1 MFLGQKI
8 AMASNRSR
16 SALEWILIT
25 AILLAAALLRTYD
38 LGNVPKGLEH
48 DEVATWHMAD
58 GVLQGKLY
66 LYFEEGYGH
75 EPLFNYLTAIPL
87 ALFGPNWLGLRF
99 WAPWFGVLAVAGTYA
114 LTRRMFGPLV
124 ALAGA
129 GYQAT
134 TVWALFFNRLG
145 LRLNQLP
152 FLLCVTAYCFWRGIE
167 SIDTSDAPGLGARL
181 KWFVAAGVLMGS
193 TLYTYM
199 SSRVVPLIF
208 ASFSVYLVARARWWA
223 ETRASWQQIARRW
236 WPVAV
241 AFIVAALVMAPLV
254 LYLLNRPT
262 QSDIPQREGQVD
274 VPLQELLSGNPR
286 PVLENAWALLRM
298 WNVDGERYW
307 QLNYSHRPVFV
318 EPVSG
323 LLFWLGLLWALWR
336 WREPRMALLLLWAGF
351 GMVPS
356 LLTSEAPSWPRTMLA
371 SPAALALPGIG
382 VAAAVRGVKQGR
394 IHLLRGARASAA
406 VQGGL
411 LGLLAVA
418 LALNG
423 GLTWRDLIVVWPAQ
437 PRVRYAFQSS
447 MTEALRALDAS
458 EDTSPVVAA
467 GLSPHDMDPWTEQCT
482 LQRDDLALRWV
493 DTRSALVLPSA
504 GGVLATET
512 VSATENASATENVSA
527 TTSQPAGERARLVI
541 LDITPLD
548 PVLAA
553 WAGLDRDQVLAQ
565 GEVVPRGGTESEVD
579 APVYWDPAYTIY
591 ALDLTGL
598 RARIARAGT
607 AAYVGADA
615 FRPEREVTQPAFG
628 GLVRLVGYEWLA
640 PPRAGE
646 PAQLLTYW
654 RALETGPRSTLYGEP
669 ALRTFLHLLDQQGQV
684 AARVDVLGAAPD
696 TWQPGDV
703 IVQLHTLDAPTQP
716 GRYAVEVG
724 WYVPPD
730 GPRLGVDES
739 EAPGE
744 RVLLEPVE
752 VAP

>member
-1 MFLGQKI
+1 
-8 AMASNRSR
+8 MASDRSR
-16 SALEWILIT
+16 SPLEWTLIT
-25 AILLAAALLRTYD
+25 AILLTAALLRMYD

-48 DEVATWHMAD
+48 DEVATWHMVD
-58 GVLQGKLY
+58 GVLQGKLA

-75 EPLFNYLTAIPL
+75 EPLFNYLTAIPV
-87 ALFGPNWLGLRF
+87 ALFGPNWLGVRF
-99 WAPWFGVLAVAGTYA
+99 WAPWFGVLAAAATYA
-114 LTRRMFGPLV
+114 LLRRMFGPLV

-134 TVWALFFNRLG
+134 AVWALFFNRLG

-152 FLLCVTAYCFWRGIE
+152 FLLCVAVYCFWRGVE
-167 SIDTSDAPGLGARL
+167 ATSNSPRLGTRL
-181 KWFVAAGVLMGS
+181 KWFAAAGVLMGS

-208 ASFSVYLVARARWWA
+208 ASFAAYLVARARWWA
-223 ETRASWQQIARRW
+223 DAGARPGWQQIGRRW
-236 WPVAV
+236 WPMATTFVAG
-241 AFIVAALVMAPLV
+241 ALIMAPLV
-254 LYLLNRPT
+254 LYLLNRPAPN
-262 QSDIPQREGQVD
+262 SIPQREGQVD

-286 PVLENAWALLRM
+286 PVLDNAWALLKM

-318 EPVSG
+318 EPIGGV
-323 LLFWLGLLWALWR
+323 LFWVGLLWALWR

-382 VAAAVRGVKQGR
+382 VAAALQAVTQHRTRIFRGV
-394 IHLLRGARASAA
+394 RASAA
-406 VQGGL
+406 QGALGGL
-411 LGLLAVA
+411 LMAG

-423 GLTWRDLIVVWPAQ
+423 GLTWRDMIVVWPTQ

-447 MTEALRALDAS
+447 LTEALRFLDAA
-458 EDTSPVVAA
+458 EDASPVVAA

-482 LQRDDLALRWV
+482 LQRDDLDLRWV
-493 DTRSALVLPSA
+493 DTRSALVLPAAKSVPTTERASA
-504 GGVLATET
+504 SGSG
-512 VSATENASATENVSA
+512 SATKSALASE
-527 TTSQPAGERARLVI
+527 QARLVI

-548 PVLAA
+548 PALET
-553 WAGLDRDQVLAQ
+553 WADLERAQVLAE
-565 GEVVPRGGTESEVD
+565 GEVVPRGGTEADVD
-579 APVYWDPAYTIY
+579 APVCLDPAYTIY
-591 ALDLTGL
+591 SLDLASL
-598 RARIARAGT
+598 RARIGHART

-615 FRPEREVTQPAFG
+615 THPESEVAQPVFG
-628 GLVRLVGYEWLA
+628 SVAQLVGYEWLA

-654 RALETGPRSTLYGEP
+654 RAVETGPRSTLFGEP
-669 ALRTFLHLLDQQGQV
+669 ALRIFLHLLDEQGQV
-684 AARVDVLGAAPD
+684 AAGVDVLGAAPD
-696 TWQPGDV
+696 TWQSGDA
-703 IVQLHTLDAPTQP
+703 IVQLHAFDAPAQA
-716 GRYAVEVG
+716 GRYAVEIG

-730 GPRLGVDES
+730 GPRLRVDGI
-739 EAPGE
+739 EAPGD
-744 RVLLEPVE
+744 RLLLEPVE